1 MEEATIPIKAGHAA
15 DRRKPGSRG
24 GRPCTFDPE
33 LHEQHHTPISD
44 DQASAQRAR
53 SAARAGAGPKW
64 VEGYRIRCFYSSIT
78 WASTAVW
85 AWVRS
90 RVAVSSVTTPAWAYS
105 RKRVIASV

>member
-53 SAARAGAGPKW
+53 SAADADTRSKIQAGLAVISGSGPKRRP
-64 VEGYRIRCFYSSIT
+64 VPRCAYR
-78 WASTAVW
+78 
-85 AWVRS
+85 
-90 RVAVSSVTTPAWAYS
+90 
-105 RKRVIASV
+105 